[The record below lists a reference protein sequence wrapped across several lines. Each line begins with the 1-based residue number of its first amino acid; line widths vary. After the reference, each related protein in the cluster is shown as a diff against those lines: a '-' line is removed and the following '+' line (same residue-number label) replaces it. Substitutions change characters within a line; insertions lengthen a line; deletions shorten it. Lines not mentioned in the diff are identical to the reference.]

1 MFLFNFLPL
10 SFNYLSYG
18 NVICGTFIVCL
29 ATYTIV
35 SITNGAIL
43 PLITFYALAFLLFYS
58 LLTPK
63 PEAPPSLALFFFLKS
78 IFRNSTFFLFFS
90 VVCISS

>member
-1 MFLFNFLPL
+1 
-10 SFNYLSYG
+10 
-18 NVICGTFIVCL
+18 L

-78 IFRNSTFFLFFS
+78 IFRNLLSFYFLVLFAS
-90 VVCISS
+90 PPSSLHLGWWFLWILLLVDKQILKDFC